1 MGWLF
6 EPGFFSSAPVHTAVV
21 IGGVVAV
28 VSAAVGIFTVIRGQS
43 FAGHSL
49 ADVSTAGGSG
59 ALLLGLSPL
68 TGFLA
73 GGILGA
79 LSMDAIG
86 VQRVRGRDVATGV
99 VLGAATGCAALFLYL
114 DTTTD
119 AINGATQQILFGSI
133 FSIDPSTVPVVV
145 ACGVVALALTALIY
159 RPLLLSSLSAEA
171 AAASGVPVRL
181 VGSLFMVALAF
192 AVGLSALA
200 IGAILSTAL
209 LIGPAASALRFTRRT
224 GWAIG
229 IAMIVGVVTTWL
241 GILLA
246 YDSYY
251 WGSSRQPLPVSF
263 FIVAI
268 DFVFYLGS
276 GIPAV
281 AARRLRAPSSPS
293 PSRRPAPLPS
303 RPGAVR

>member
-1 MGWLF
+1 LGWLF
-6 EPGFFSSAPVHTAVV
+6 EPGFFSSAPVHTALV

-68 TGFLA
+68 TGFLG

-79 LSMDAIG
+79 LSMDAFG
-86 VQRVRGRDVATGV
+86 AQRARGRDVATGI

-114 DTTTD
+114 DTTTH

-133 FSIDPSTVPVVV
+133 FSVDSGTVPVVV
-145 ACGVVALALTALIY
+145 VCSVLALGLIAATY
-159 RPLLLSSLSAEA
+159 RPLLLSSLSPEA
-171 AAASGVPVRL
+171 AAARGVPVRV
-181 VGSLFMVALAF
+181 VGSLFMVALAV

-209 LIGPAASALRFTRRT
+209 LIGPAATALRFTRRT
-224 GWAIG
+224 GAAIAIAATLG
-229 IAMIVGVVTTWL
+229 IATTWL

-246 YDSYY
+246 YDSYS
-251 WGSSRQPLPVSF
+251 WGSSQRGLPVSF
-263 FIVAI
+263 FVVTI
-268 DFVFYLGS
+268 DVVLYLGS
-276 GIPAV
+276 GIALM
-281 AARRLRAPSSPS
+281 AGRRLR
-293 PSRRPAPLPS
+293 RR
-303 RPGAVR
+303 